1 MLITAALTLLA
12 VLTAASLAAVGVGTP
27 AAVAHLVFAVGIVP
41 LIFAAMTHFVP
52 VLTRTGD
59 APAIIRC
66 LPVFAQL
73 AGVLL
78 VLALQGIFPYELLQ
92 LAAAIDL
99 ALAGGLLYWIV
110 RRARAAL
117 GRPHPGWRWYAAALA
132 VLMLALVAIL
142 AMALWP
148 AHWQIWRLLHLHLN
162 TLGLVGLAA
171 FGTLP
176 VLLPTVL
183 GRGDPGAAQ
192 WLQRYLWPMLLAVLT
207 LVLGIAVHWSLAA
220 VGASV
225 LLVLAGLL
233 LVRWLQC
240 FGWPRLPGD
249 GAAVSLIAA
258 VLGWMLGLLAGVLH
272 GGGAMPAMPGLWAWV
287 AAFLLPL
294 VTGALSQLLPVWRW
308 PGRQS
313 PERDA
318 MRSRLVARGALRAGF
333 FLLAGAAF
341 LGGFVLPG
349 MILAMLGLLLFIV
362 SVLQTV
368 RIRQST
374 R

>member
-12 VLTAASLAAVGVGTP
+12 LIAAASLAMLGAGTP

-59 APAIIRC
+59 APAIIRR

-73 AGVLL
+73 AGCLL

-99 ALAGGLLYWIV
+99 ALAGGLLYWVV

-183 GRGDPGAAQ
+183 GRADPGAAQ

-207 LVLGIAVHWSLAA
+207 VVLGIAVHWSLAT
-220 VGASV
+220 VGAAV

-240 FGWPRLPGD
+240 FGWQRLLGD

-258 VLGWMLGLLAGVLH
+258 VLGWMLCLLAGMLH
-272 GGGAMPAMPGLWAWV
+272 GGGSMPAMPGLWAWV

-294 VTGALSQLLPVWRW
+294 VTGALSQLLPVWVW
-308 PGRQS
+308 PGPMSPQRQ
-313 PERDA
+313 
-318 MRSRLVARGALRAGF
+318 ALRAA
-333 FLLAGAAF
+333 LVAGGQGRSAAF
-341 LGGFVLPG
+341 LMAGVLFLSGWPE
-349 MILAMLGLLLFIV
+349 LAMPLAASGLLWFIGG
-362 SVLQTV
+362 LV
-368 RIRQST
+368 RYRQF
-374 R
+374 RL

>member
-59 APAIIRC
+59 APAIIRR

-110 RRARAAL
+110 RRAGAAL

-132 VLMLALVAIL
+132 VLMLALLAIL
-142 AMALWP
+142 AMARWP

-207 LVLGIAVHWSLAA
+207 VVLGIAVHWSLAA
-220 VGASV
+220 VGAAV

-240 FGWPRLPGD
+240 FGWQRLLGD

-258 VLGWMLGLLAGVLH
+258 VFGWILGLLAGVLH
-272 GGGAMPAMPGLWAWV
+272 GAGAMPAMPGLWAWV

-308 PGRQS
+308 PGQQS
-313 PERDA
+313 PGRDA
-318 MRSRLVARGALRAGF
+318 MRSRLVVRGVLRASL

-368 RIRQST
+368 RIRRST

>member
-12 VLTAASLAAVGVGTP
+12 LITAASLAAVGAGTP
-27 AAVAHLVFAVGIVP
+27 AAVAHLGFAVGIVP

-59 APAIIRC
+59 APASIRR
-66 LPVFAQL
+66 LPVLAQL

-78 VLALQGIFPYELLQ
+78 VLALQGIFPYELLR

-99 ALAGGLLYWIV
+99 LLAGGLLYWIV

-132 VLMLALVAIL
+132 VLMLALLAIL

-183 GRGDPGAAQ
+183 GQGDPGAAQ

-207 LVLGIAVHWSLAA
+207 VVLGIAIHWLLATI
-220 VGASV
+220 GAAA
-225 LLVLAGLL
+225 LLALAGLL
-233 LVRWLQC
+233 LGRWQQC
-240 FGWPRLPGD
+240 FGWQRLLGD
-249 GAAVSLIAA
+249 GAAASLIAA
-258 VLGWMLGLLAGVLH
+258 VLGWMLGLLAGALH
-272 GGGAMPAMPGLWAWV
+272 GGGSVPAMPGLWAWV

-308 PGRQS
+308 PGPRS
-313 PERDA
+313 PARDK
-318 MRSRLVARGALRAGF
+318 MRDHLAASGGLRGGL
-333 FLLAGAAF
+333 FLLAGGAF
-341 LGGFVLPG
+341 LGGFVWPG
-349 MILAMLGLLLFIV
+349 MILLILGLLLFIV

-368 RIRQST
+368 RIRRST